1 MSTIDIESLLA
12 PVSAA
17 QPAGE
22 DLEYDPDFRA
32 LTEAAAGTP
41 EQQMGGTLVPA
52 GEPDWRQVLA
62 LGKALM
68 LRSKNLR
75 VAVLITR
82 GLLDKDGLPG
92 LNAGLEL
99 MRELVD
105 RFWADLYPALDV
117 GDNNDPMERMNVVAD
132 LAHPDTLLSQLRAVP
147 LIRSR
152 VFGPI
157 TWRDIEVAEGRVK
170 ARPNT
175 KPLDRTAIDGAF
187 QECDLAELAAV
198 TAAAD
203 AARTTLRALNQDV
216 AAQVDASQTPDLTP
230 LAGLLTQI
238 HAVLQTHLAPRQPAA
253 EVAAPA
259 PINPED
265 PAASGTAAPAA
276 RAPGQIGTRDDVVR
290 TLDLICDYYSR
301 CEPSSPV
308 PLLLKRARRLATG
321 NFVDILRD
329 LAPDALPQIEK
340 VCGIADKP

>member
-32 LTEAAAGTP
+32 LTEAATGTP

-82 GLLDKDGLPG
+82 GLLEKDGLPG

-99 MRELVD
+99 MRGLVD
-105 RFWADLYPALDV
+105 RFWADLYPALDA

-152 VFGPI
+152 VFGLI
-157 TWRDIEVAEGRVK
+157 TWRDIEVAEGRAK
-170 ARPNT
+170 ARANT

-203 AARTTLRALNQDV
+203 AARTTLRGLTQDL
-216 AAQVDASQTPDLTP
+216 AAQVDAAQTPDLTP

-238 HAVLQTHLAPRQPAA
+238 HGVLQTHLAPRQPAA

-259 PINPED
+259 EVSAD
-265 PAASGTAAPAA
+265 GPATSGAAPAA
-276 RAPGQIGTRDDVVR
+276 RAPGQIGNRDDVVR